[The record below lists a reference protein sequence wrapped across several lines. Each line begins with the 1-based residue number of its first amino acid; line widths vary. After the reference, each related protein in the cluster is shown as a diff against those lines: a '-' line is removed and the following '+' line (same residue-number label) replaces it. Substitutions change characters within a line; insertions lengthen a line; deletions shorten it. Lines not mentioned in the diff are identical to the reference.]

1 MSEADETTKLIATK
15 TSSSSSLSSSF
26 EQTSDMGD
34 YSVFSSFLIFI
45 FPASG
50 GLLFGYDIGST
61 SASII
66 QIQSKSYSGI
76 MWCET
81 IHGSSLL
88 QGVITSIGM
97 LGAVMGCLICF
108 KVADRIGRRW
118 TIITAAYL
126 YCLGSIIEFV
136 SGDPDWDINI
146 GLTVLLLGRLIY
158 GFGCGF
164 AMQGAPSYIGEMA
177 PTQIRGLLI
186 SMKEAFIVLGMLLGY
201 SIGYGFSSIV
211 GGWRYTYGI
220 ASIYSI
226 FMLLGMYMLP
236 ESSRWL
242 ALNHRR
248 DEAIASL
255 RYVTP
260 HPTKTEM
267 LAIEDL
273 VIKSTLYTSS
283 ESSMAEDYQRLT
295 SPSTLP
301 ALIAGVGLVF
311 FQQVTGQPSV
321 LYYANT
327 IFRDIGVS
335 SIAAIA
341 ISLFK
346 LVATLLTTVTVD
358 KYGRKVLLYI
368 GCSLMLA
375 ALIALAVAFIYP
387 YSSIEE
393 CNAYHAQAV
402 CPSSCSWNSDQSSSC
417 DTTACIV
424 VSNSNPSLCP
434 TTCCSSILISPQKI
448 IIIMALFLYI
458 GGYQVGFG
466 PISWLIVSEI
476 FPLQIRGKAVSIAV
490 VVNFILNF
498 LVSLLF
504 PIELHS
510 LGPSITFIIFAAILT
525 WSLYFIMRYVPE
537 TKGLSLE
544 AIEEYFKSIGD
555 APPLSIDIDTND
567 HDDDD
572 DGDDNNDDNGGDY
585 VVNSV
590 SRPQTRRLTTSAD
603 KRSYI
608 NYQHIDAVDPIDA
621 IEAIDAM
628 ETDSY
633 TYFSTTQTAVRSRS
647 TSLSSSS
654 SSMQISEET
663 KKLLSI
669 L

>member
-15 TSSSSSLSSSF
+15 TSSSSSLSSF

-76 MWCET
+76 MWWET

-118 TIITAAYL
+118 TIITAACL

-273 VIKSTLYTSS
+273 VIKSTPYTSS
-283 ESSMAEDYQRLT
+283 ESSISEDYQRLT

-417 DTTACIV
+417 DSIACSV

-544 AIEEYFKSIGD
+544 AIEEYFKKSIGD
-555 APPLSIDIDTND
+555 ASPLSIDIDTND

-585 VVNSV
+585 VVTSV

>member
-1 MSEADETTKLIATK
+1 MSEADETTKLIAINT
-15 TSSSSSLSSSF
+15 LSSF
-26 EQTSDMGD
+26 EQTSGMGD

-76 MWCET
+76 MWWEA

-118 TIITAAYL
+118 TIITAACL
-126 YCLGSIIEFV
+126 YCLGSIIEFI

-146 GLTVLLLGRLIY
+146 GLTVLLLGRLLY

-273 VIKSTLYTSS
+273 VIKSALYTSS
-283 ESSMAEDYQRLT
+283 ESSMAEDYQRLA

-393 CNAYHAQAV
+393 CNAYHAQAM

-417 DTTACIV
+417 DTIACSAA
-424 VSNSNPSLCP
+424 SNSSPSLCP

-572 DGDDNNDDNGGDY
+572 DDNNNDDNDGDY
-585 VVNSV
+585 VV

-654 SSMQISEET
+654 SSSSSMQISEET

>member
-1 MSEADETTKLIATK
+1 MSEADETTKLIATN
-15 TSSSSSLSSSF
+15 TLSSSSSLSSF
-26 EQTSDMGD
+26 EQTSGMGD

-76 MWCET
+76 MWWEA

-97 LGAVMGCLICF
+97 LGAVMGCLTCF

-118 TIITAAYL
+118 TIITAACL

-146 GLTVLLLGRLIY
+146 GLTVLLLGRLLY

-201 SIGYGFSSIV
+201 SIGYGFSTIV

-273 VIKSTLYTSS
+273 VIKSALYTSS
-283 ESSMAEDYQRLT
+283 ESSMSEDYQRLA

-393 CNAYHAQAV
+393 CNAYHAQAM

-417 DTTACIV
+417 DTIACSAA
-424 VSNSNPSLCP
+424 SNSSPSLCP

-572 DGDDNNDDNGGDY
+572 DDDNDNDDNDGDY
-585 VVNSV
+585 VV

-654 SSMQISEET
+654 SSSSSMQISEET

>member
-1 MSEADETTKLIATK
+1 
-15 TSSSSSLSSSF
+15 
-26 EQTSDMGD
+26 MGD

-76 MWCET
+76 MWWET

-118 TIITAAYL
+118 TIITAACL

-283 ESSMAEDYQRLT
+283 ESSMAEDYQRLA

-417 DTTACIV
+417 DYTACSV
-424 VSNSNPSLCP
+424 VSNSSPSLCP

-544 AIEEYFKSIGD
+544 AIEEYFKKSIGD
-555 APPLSIDIDTND
+555 ASPLSIDIDTND

-654 SSMQISEET
+654 SSSSSMQISEET

>member
-15 TSSSSSLSSSF
+15 TSSSSSLSSF

-76 MWCET
+76 MWWEA

-118 TIITAAYL
+118 TIITAACL

-585 VVNSV
+585 VVTSV

-608 NYQHIDAVDPIDA
+608 NYQHIDTVDPIDA